1 LADLNFV
8 QYDTAPTI
16 FGTLAVDGEPLDLT
30 TATSVRLQMRPANGY
45 RYVIDGVANVVTPT
59 AGAVRYDLVDG
70 DLDNAGNFIL
80 RWEVHFSDG
89 SIQHSE
95 PENTVTVDP
104 A

>member
-1 LADLNFV
+1 MADLTFV

-16 FGTLAVDGEPLDLT
+16 FGTLVADSAPLDLT
-30 TATSVRLQMRPANGY
+30 SATSVRFQMRQANSF
-45 RYVIDGVANVVTPT
+45 RYVIDAAATIVTPA
-59 AGAVRYDLVDG
+59 AGAVRYDLVNG
-70 DLDNAGNFIL
+70 DLDNAGSFIA

-89 SIQHSE
+89 SVQHSE